1 MSAINRRVLIQG
13 DILEDYMG
21 LNRWLAVML
30 VAALLP
36 SQARADAVA
45 DFYQGKTV
53 TIYVGFGPG
62 GGYDA
67 YAQLLGQHIRRH
79 IPGEPTV
86 IVKHM
91 PGAGSLTLMNY
102 LWSVASSD
110 GTAFGIPAS
119 SAAFVPLIG
128 SSQEKA
134 AAKFDAA
141 EFTWL
146 GSLEKFTPIG
156 LAWHTTGIRTVDDVK
171 QRPLRFGSSGAASG
185 GELYAQLLNDM
196 LGTKLVSIRGYRG
209 SNDITL
215 AIERG
220 ELDGFVGWCWTCMK
234 ADKPQYLNEKLVNV
248 FVQFGR
254 DADATAHGIPSAL
267 DLVTNPQDRQVMRL
281 VLANLA
287 MSRPFVAPPRLP
299 AERTAALRRAF
310 LATAADPAFL
320 AAASRAKRDISVF
333 TAEEIDTLLKES
345 YALPADIVRR
355 AAELSAAR

>member
-1 MSAINRRVLIQG
+1 MARCLACLV
-13 DILEDYMG
+13 ILYAWFGAE
-21 LNRWLAVML
+21 A
-30 VAALLP
+30 
-36 SQARADAVA
+36 ARADAVA
-45 DFYQGKTV
+45 DFYRGKSV

-67 YAQLLGQHIRRH
+67 YAQLLSQHIRRH

-102 LWSVASSD
+102 LWSIAPPD
-110 GTAFGIPAS
+110 GLAFGIPAS
-119 SAAFVPLIG
+119 SAAFAPLIG
-128 SSQEKA
+128 SPQEKGA
-134 AAKFDAA
+134 ARFDAA
-141 EFTWL
+141 KFTWL

-156 LAWHTTGIRTVDDVK
+156 LAWHTTSIRTIDDVK
-171 QRPLRFGSSGAASG
+171 RRPLRFGSSGAASG

-234 ADKPQYLNEKLVNV
+234 ADKPQYLDDKLVNV
-248 FVQFGR
+248 FVQFGHDP
-254 DADATAHGIPSAL
+254 DADARGVPSAL
-267 DLVTNPQDRQVMRL
+267 DVVTDPQDRQVVAL

-287 MSRPFVAPPRLP
+287 MSRPFVAPPGVAP
-299 AERTAALRRAF
+299 ERAGALRQAF
-310 LATAADPAFL
+310 LATAQDPAFL
-320 AAASRAKRDISVF
+320 AVATRAKRDISVF
-333 TAEEIDTLLKES
+333 TPDEIDTLLKAS
-345 YALPADIVRR
+345 YALPPDIIRR
-355 AAELSAAR
+355 AAEISAGR

>member
-1 MSAINRRVLIQG
+1 MSLRV
-13 DILEDYMG
+13 
-21 LNRWLAVML
+21 WLAAML
-30 VAALLP
+30 IVALP
-36 SQARADAVA
+36 HGARADAVT

-67 YAQLLGQHIRRH
+67 YAQLLGQHMRRH

-102 LWSVASSD
+102 LWSVAPPD

-119 SAAFVPLIG
+119 SAAFAPLIG
-128 SSQEKA
+128 SPQEKA
-134 AAKFDAA
+134 AARFDAA
-141 EFTWL
+141 KFTWL
-146 GSLEKFTPIG
+146 GSLEKFTPIAM
-156 LAWHTTGIRTVDDVK
+156 AWHTTGIKTVADIK

-220 ELDGFVGWCWTCMK
+220 ELDGFVGWCWACMK
-234 ADKPQYLNEKLVNV
+234 ADKPRYLADKLANV

-254 DADATAHGIPSAL
+254 DPDASAHGVPSVL
-267 DLVTNPQDRQVMRL
+267 DLVTDPQDRQVVQL
-281 VLANLA
+281 ILANLA
-287 MSRPFVAPPRLP
+287 LSRPFVAPPGLP
-299 AERTAALRRAF
+299 PDRAAALRKAF
-310 LATAADPAFL
+310 LATAADPIFL
-320 AAASRAKRDISVF
+320 AAAQRAQRDISVF
-333 TAEEIDTLLKES
+333 TADEIDALLKES
-345 YALPADIVRR
+345 YALPAAIVRR
-355 AAELSAAR
+355 AAEISAAR

>member
-1 MSAINRRVLIQG
+1 MA
-13 DILEDYMG
+13 
-21 LNRWLAVML
+21 RWLACL
-30 VAALLP
+30 VVLYGWFGADA
-36 SQARADAVA
+36 ARADAIA
-45 DFYQGKTV
+45 DFYRGKTV

-67 YAQLLGQHIRRH
+67 YAQLLSQHIRRH

-102 LWSVASSD
+102 LGSIAPPD
-110 GTAFGIPAS
+110 GLAFGIPAS
-119 SAAFVPLIG
+119 SAAFAPLIG
-128 SSQEKA
+128 SPQEKA
-134 AAKFDAA
+134 AARFDAA
-141 EFTWL
+141 KFTWL

-156 LAWHTTGIRTVDDVK
+156 LAWHTTSIRTIDDVK
-171 QRPLRFGSSGAASG
+171 RRPLRFGSSGAASG

-234 ADKPQYLNEKLVNV
+234 ADKPQYLDDKLVNV
-248 FVQFGR
+248 FVQFGHDP
-254 DADATAHGIPSAL
+254 DADAHGVPSAL
-267 DLVTNPQDRQVMRL
+267 DVVTDPKDRQVVAL

-287 MSRPFVAPPRLP
+287 MSRPFVAPPGVAP
-299 AERTAALRRAF
+299 ERAGALRQAF
-310 LATAADPAFL
+310 LATAQDPGFL
-320 AAASRAKRDISVF
+320 AVAARAKRDISVF
-333 TAEEIDTLLKES
+333 TADEIDALLKAS
-345 YALPADIVRR
+345 YALPPDIIRR
-355 AAELSAAR
+355 AAEISAGR